1 MIESLRAV
9 SEELKRSEP
18 QLTTVEEELAS
29 VSARLPNVPDD
40 DTPDGASDED
50 NVEIKKIGIP
60 LAFEFEVRDHVQ
72 LGESLGMIDIE
83 RGVRTSGARFYYLTG
98 PAVRLEFALVQYALE
113 FAGRHGMTPVI
124 PPVLVREDAMYATG
138 FLPTDAVNLYVR
150 NEDDLYL
157 TGTSE
162 VALAALHAGE
172 ILDPSE
178 LPKRYLGF
186 STCFRREA
194 GTYGKDTRGIFRVHQ
209 FDKLEMFS
217 FVMPDQSKEEHER
230 LLAIEEEW
238 VSSLGLAYR
247 VVNVCTGELG
257 APAAK
262 KYDIEAWFPGQ
273 DAYREI
279 TSTSN
284 TTDFQARRMEC
295 RVRLPDGN
303 RPLHTLNATL
313 CAVARTIVALL
324 ENGQRADGSVALPEV
339 LGPFLPDR
347 ILRPPSG

>member
-1 MIESLRAV
+1 
-9 SEELKRSEP
+9 
-18 QLTTVEEELAS
+18 
-29 VSARLPNVPDD
+29 VPDD

-50 NVEIKKIGIP
+50 NVEIKKVGTP
-60 LAFEFEVRDHVQ
+60 PTFDFDVKDHVQ

-113 FAGRHGMTPVI
+113 FADRHGMTPVI

-138 FLPTDAVNLYVR
+138 FLPNEAVNLYVTR
-150 NEDDLYL
+150 EDDLFL

-172 ILDPSE
+172 ILDPAE

-238 VSSLGLAYR
+238 VASLNLAYR

-273 DAYREI
+273 GAYREI

-313 CAVARTIVALL
+313 CAMGRTIVALL
-324 ENGQRADGSVALPEV
+324 ENGQRADGTVELPEV
-339 LGPFLPDR
+339 LGQFLPDR
-347 ILRPPSG
+347 ILQPPTI